1 MLKNSDSDSAQKN
14 AHFTSTSASVFDE
27 SVRSVERGFESV
39 SVLGRRTVRPVSCA
53 VFERVVDRRAR
64 RKRNTRVINAVSQF
78 ESPALAASRVGVL
91 VAGNPPRN
99 MTPRTPTGDRVDDE
113 EGAPLLRSRTSARPN
128 TAVWMSVSMVVAG
141 ALVLAVGA
149 APSVLST
156 GMALVNGA
164 TYHPESAAA
173 EAAVL
178 EAEVIQPDGKMLRR
192 EDVKAAFE
200 VLDETEAIESES
212 VSGAIVPGAGD
223 ELREEEEAEERRSVE
238 KKQRRAG
245 KRSADKEDEEP
256 ETRGP
261 R

>member
-1 MLKNSDSDSAQKN
+1 LTKPFDRSSAVK
-14 AHFTSTSASVFDE
+14 E
-27 SVRSVERGFESV
+27 SVA
-39 SVLGRRTVRPVSCA
+39 VLGREPS
-53 VFERVVDRRAR
+53 DRFRALSSKGWSIGAR
-64 RKRNTRVINAVSQF
+64 GENETPASINAVSQF

-99 MTPRTPTGDRVDDE
+99 MTPRAPTGDRVDDE

-245 KRSADKEDEEP
+245 KRSAEKEDEEP

>member
-1 MLKNSDSDSAQKN
+1 MK
-14 AHFTSTSASVFDE
+14 
-27 SVRSVERGFESV
+27 ESV

-64 RKRNTRVINAVSQF
+64 RKRNTRVMINAVSQF

-178 EAEVIQPDGKMLRR
+178 EAEVIQPDGGMLRR
-192 EDVKAAFE
+192 ENERDQRRDVEAAIE

-245 KRSADKEDEEP
+245 KRSADKEDEER

>member
-1 MLKNSDSDSAQKN
+1 MM
-14 AHFTSTSASVFDE
+14 
-27 SVRSVERGFESV
+27 
-39 SVLGRRTVRPVSCA
+39 
-53 VFERVVDRRAR
+53 
-64 RKRNTRVINAVSQF
+64 INAVSQF

-99 MTPRTPTGDRVDDE
+99 MTPRAPTGDRVDDE

-178 EAEVIQPDGKMLRR
+178 EAEVIQPDGGMLRR
-192 EDVKAAFE
+192 ENERDQRRDVEAAIE
-200 VLDETEAIESES
+200 VLDETEAHAVESED
-212 VSGAIVPGAGD
+212 GAVVDEAG
-223 ELREEEEAEERRSVE
+223 EEEEAEERRSVE
-238 KKQRRAG
+238 KKQ
-245 KRSADKEDEEP
+245 KETEAEKEHEEP
-256 ETRGP
+256 M
-261 R
+261 

>member
-1 MLKNSDSDSAQKN
+1 LTKPFDRSSAVK
-14 AHFTSTSASVFDE
+14 E
-27 SVRSVERGFESV
+27 SVA
-39 SVLGRRTVRPVSCA
+39 VLGRRTVRPVSSA
-53 VFERVVDRRAR
+53 VFERVLSIKSAG
-64 RKRNTRVINAVSQF
+64 RKRNTRVDKRGFSF

-178 EAEVIQPDGKMLRR
+178 EAEVIQPDGGMLRR
-192 EDVKAAFE
+192 ENERDQRRDVEAAIE
-200 VLDETEAIESES
+200 VLDETEADAVESED
-212 VSGAIVPGAGD
+212 GAVVD
-223 ELREEEEAEERRSVE
+223 EAREEEEAEERRSVE
-238 KKQRRAG
+238 NKQKRALR
-245 KRSADKEDEEP
+245 KRHAEKEHEEP
-256 ETRGP
+256 M
-261 R
+261 